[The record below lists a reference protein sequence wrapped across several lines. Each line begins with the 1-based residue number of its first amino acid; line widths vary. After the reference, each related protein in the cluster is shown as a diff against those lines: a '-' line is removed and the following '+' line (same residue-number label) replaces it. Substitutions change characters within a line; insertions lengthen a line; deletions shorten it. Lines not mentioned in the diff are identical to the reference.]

1 MYSIMTRRPPVR
13 PESRDVLRAAPGECL
28 ADPAALEVRVG
39 VAVELAHERA
49 SIGVT
54 ELPGNSFGGQL
65 ELVETRRAR
74 HAAEIALIERVTSNL
89 RGGGPKVR
97 ISLNPSSAR
106 SDQPS
111 CAPLA
116 R

>member
-49 SIGVT
+49 SVGVT
-54 ELPGNSFGGQL
+54 ELPGDDFRGQL
-65 ELVETRRAR
+65 ELVETVGLGMRW
-74 HAAEIALIERVTSNL
+74 IFALIEGVTSNL
-89 RGGGPKVR
+89 RGRWSEGPCLS
-97 ISLNPSSAR
+97 SLRVPAPSTELR
-106 SDQPS
+106 
-111 CAPLA
+111 
-116 R
+116 